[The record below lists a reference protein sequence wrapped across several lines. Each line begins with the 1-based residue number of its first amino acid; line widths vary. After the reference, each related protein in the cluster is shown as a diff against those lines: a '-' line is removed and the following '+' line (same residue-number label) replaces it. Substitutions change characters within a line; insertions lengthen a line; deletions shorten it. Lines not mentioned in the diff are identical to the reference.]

1 MKNLLFVLLLSF
13 ACLFK
18 TKGQIVINEYSAANY
33 DTYTDNYGEY
43 EDWVELYNTSANPV
57 DINGWYLTDKPSN
70 PTKWMIPSSF
80 VVPWTCYSR
89 SRINCII
96 RTFGLASLTMYTV
109 ISTNKFFNRLQ

>member
-80 VVPWTCYSR
+80 VVPA
-89 SRINCII
+89 NGHAII
-96 RTFGLASLTMYTV
+96 YCSGRGEVVGGAPILTL
-109 ISTNKFFNRLQ
+109 K